1 MLIMLFCKTV
11 LSGESFSEH
20 FDCSVCAVCDFVKA
34 ILVDAF
40 AHLLSKF

>member
-1 MLIMLFCKTV
+1 MLITLFCKTV

-20 FDCSVCAVCDFVKA
+20 FGGSVCAGCDFVKA

-40 AHLLSKF
+40 VHLLSKF